1 LTSHSGSLAS
11 NFFWPEIW
19 GDLVKISHGKQRERT
34 NNSFLKIL
42 NSVYKYPSAEERKK
56 IPRFF

>member
-1 LTSHSGSLAS
+1 LARDLGRSGQNKS
-11 NFFWPEIW
+11 WETE
-19 GDLVKISHGKQRERT
+19 RERT
-34 NNSFLKIL
+34 KHSFLKIL